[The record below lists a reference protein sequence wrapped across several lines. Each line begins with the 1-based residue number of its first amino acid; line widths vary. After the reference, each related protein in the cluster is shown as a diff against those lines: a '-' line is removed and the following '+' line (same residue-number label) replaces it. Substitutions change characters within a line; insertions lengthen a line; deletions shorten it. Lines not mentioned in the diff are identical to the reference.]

1 MSIVESTKSQT
12 RRRIPRLEGIAGGA
26 LIAAAVFAA
35 TPKLAHGQIVYA
47 ATGGSSTDPN
57 SSSANSWFNVA
68 NWMNISSPPASTTG
82 TLPESYTSGGS
93 VADIDANNAVMP
105 TVGVVFD
112 PRDDSNTP
120 GGMNANY
127 EINLQNVPNGT
138 LYVSS
143 LAGTT
148 AAPNKLTIESGTII
162 TQTISLGRDGPGILA
177 MNGGTI
183 IVNATVKIQSANKT
197 TTMGSGTFEYHG
209 GTIETLQGFQL
220 AAGECTS
227 GGLYNTSAGVGAF
240 VVYNDGPDGA
250 ILTDNGFIIAANSNN
265 SGTTGIV
272 EFHYDLNS
280 GGIGGTRPI
289 QANWNNT
296 VVTVNSPGKVQLLNN
311 TNLSSR
317 LNLVLNAAP
326 TLTGIIPQNLGL
338 FDETVIAGS
347 GTFPKA
353 FYSVDGST
361 VFTQGASITATFGNT
376 AYSWTISYSGQ
387 INFTNTATSAYNAT
401 GIQGTGGNDIVLIG
415 LTSAA
420 VPEPSALALLGGAGS
435 LILARRRSRQKAKQ
449 TPDA

>member
-1 MSIVESTKSQT
+1 MSIVESGNP
-12 RRRIPRLEGIAGGA
+12 RRGRRITKLEGIAGGV
-26 LIAAAVFAA
+26 LVAAAVFAA
-35 TPKLAHGQIVYA
+35 APKTAHGQIVYEG
-47 ATGGSSTDPN
+47 TGGSSTDPN
-57 SSSANSWFNVA
+57 SASAQSWFNVS
-68 NWMNISSPPASTTG
+68 NWANISSPPASTTG

-93 VADIDANNAVMP
+93 VADINANNATMP

-112 PRDDSNTP
+112 PADDANTP
-120 GGMNANY
+120 GGTNTNY
-127 EINLQNVPNGT
+127 TINLQNVPNGT
-138 LYVSS
+138 LYVTS
-143 LAGTT
+143 LAGTV
-148 AAPNKLTIESGTII
+148 AGPNKLTVESGTII
-162 TQTISLGRDGPGILA
+162 TQTISLGRDGAGILA
-177 MNGGTI
+177 MNGGRI
-183 IVNATVKIQSANKT
+183 IVDASMKIQSANKT

-209 GTIETLQGFQL
+209 GTISTVQGYQL

-250 ILTDNGFIIAANSNN
+250 ILSNNGFIIAANSNN

-272 EFHYDLNS
+272 EFHYDLNT
-280 GGIGGTRPI
+280 GGIGNTRPI

-296 VVTVNSPGKVQLLNN
+296 FFSVNSPGKLQILNN

-326 TLTGIIPQNLGL
+326 TLITGVVPQNLGL
-338 FDETVIAGS
+338 FEETTIAGS

-361 VFTQGASITATFGNT
+361 VFTQGATITATYGST

-387 INFTNTATSAYNAT
+387 INFTSTANSAYNTTGIAAT
-401 GIQGTGGNDIVLIG
+401 GANDIVLIG

-435 LILARRRSRQKAKQ
+435 LILARRRQKADK
-449 TPDA
+449 AKEA